1 MTGAGLPADAGVE
14 LLGWVAAALTVAC
27 FASGDMLRLR
37 VLALGANVAFA
48 CYGWHAGLMPVLA
61 LHLALAP
68 VNAWRLAQQLRQ
80 RMTTTAAQAA
90 DEDAA
95 PGEALEQAA
104 LARSPAMPGQAV
116 NERAWAPPDGPSRP
130 LHRPAAGSLPA
141 VRRGSG

>member
-1 MTGAGLPADAGVE
+1 MTDAGLPADAGVE

-80 RMTTTAAQAA
+80 RIAPPGA
-90 DEDAA
+90 AA
-95 PGEALEQAA
+95 PAREAAREDSPDRAAPALPAGEAA
-104 LARSPAMPGQAV
+104 QAV
-116 NERAWAPPDGPSRP
+116 NERAWASPDGSSRP
-130 LHRPAAGSLPA
+130 PHRPAAGSRPA
-141 VRRGSG
+141 VRPGSG

>member
-1 MTGAGLPADAGVE
+1 MRDAGLPADAGVE

-48 CYGWHAGLMPVLA
+48 AYGWHAELMPVLA

-80 RMTTTAAQAA
+80 RMETPRTPVAAQ
-90 DEDAA
+90 DAA
-95 PGEALEQAA
+95 RAEAPDPDAT
-104 LARSPAMPGQAV
+104 LAPRAEPAHPV
-116 NERAWAPPDGPSRP
+116 NDPAWVPPNGPLQP
-130 LHRPAAGSLPA
+130 LNHPAAASQPA
-141 VRRGSG
+141 ARQGSG